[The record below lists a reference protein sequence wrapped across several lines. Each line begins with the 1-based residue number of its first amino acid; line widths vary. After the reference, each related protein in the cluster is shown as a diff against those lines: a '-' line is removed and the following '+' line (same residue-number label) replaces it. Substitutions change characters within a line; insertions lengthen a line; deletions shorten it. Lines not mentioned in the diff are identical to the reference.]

1 MFRYLILRLWL
12 LAVTQVGVSLLIFV
26 IFQILPWDAVDVLL
40 LNWTSDT
47 VRAGET
53 LAVVGESGSGKSTL
67 AFAVMRGLDAAGRVT
82 AGSIQGSRIAMV
94 YQDPQ
99 TSLNPA
105 FRVGDQIDE
114 VVREHTGLR
123 GERVEERVRELLAGV
138 NLPDPAGAA
147 LRYPQQLSSGQKQ
160 RVAIARAFAAEPE
173 LIVCDEPLSA
183 LDVSVQ
189 AAILNLLVVLQ
200 KRSGTAYIHLAR
212 LVRGALPLRPRGGD
226 VHGQAGRDRHPIGTP
241 EEVFVPP
248 YHPYTEAL
256 LSAVSIPDPMIE
268 QASIRLEGP
277 VPSPVDPGR
286 GCRFA
291 SRCPRKIGAVC
302 ESEDPPVHE
311 FSASHRLC
319 RHIPRK
325 ELDVMKPVIR
335 YAGEEAP
342 VV

>member
-82 AGSIQGSRIAMV
+82 AGSIRFNDIDLLGLGARELRAIQGSRIAMV

-200 KRSGTAYIHLAR
+200 KRSGTA
-212 LVRGALPLRPRGGD
+212 
-226 VHGQAGRDRHPIGTP
+226 
-241 EEVFVPP
+241 
-248 YHPYTEAL
+248 
-256 LSAVSIPDPMIE
+256 
-268 QASIRLEGP
+268 
-277 VPSPVDPGR
+277 
-286 GCRFA
+286 
-291 SRCPRKIGAVC
+291 
-302 ESEDPPVHE
+302 
-311 FSASHRLC
+311 
-319 RHIPRK
+319 
-325 ELDVMKPVIR
+325 
-335 YAGEEAP
+335 
-342 VV
+342 

>member
-1 MFRYLILRLWL
+1 M
-12 LAVTQVGVSLLIFV
+12 
-26 IFQILPWDAVDVLL
+26 
-40 LNWTSDT
+40 
-47 VRAGET
+47 
-53 LAVVGESGSGKSTL
+53 SG
-67 AFAVMRGLDAAGRVT
+67 
-82 AGSIQGSRIAMV
+82 
-94 YQDPQ
+94 
-99 TSLNPA
+99 
-105 FRVGDQIDE
+105 
-114 VVREHTGLR
+114 
-123 GERVEERVRELLAGV
+123 
-138 NLPDPAGAA
+138 
-147 LRYPQQLSSGQKQ
+147 GQKQ

-189 AAILNLLVVLQ
+189 AAILNLLVDLQ
-200 KRSGTAYIHLAR
+200 KRSGTAYMFISHDLSVVRYLSDLVAVMYMGKLAE
-212 LVRGALPLRPRGGD
+212 
-226 VHGQAGRDRHPIGTP
+226 IGTP

-256 LSAVSIPDPMIE
+256 LSAISIPDPMIE

-311 FSASHRLC
+311 VSASHRLYC
-319 RHIPRK
+319 HIPRA